1 MTLGK
6 FIIDN
11 IEDDKIERV
20 FTDSDFMDRTVLK
33 IATMNGFS
41 ELCISDKV
49 GVLLEEIW
57 QGKKTYECDG

>member
-11 IEDDKIERV
+11 IEDDKIEKV

-33 IATMNGFS
+33 IATMNEFS
-41 ELCISDKV
+41 
-49 GVLLEEIW
+49 
-57 QGKKTYECDG
+57 